1 MADDGISFYL
11 NQAGKIPLLTPAE
24 EIELGRCVQAMM
36 HLLNEKPEGP
46 YTTAERRRLR
56 AGKRARERM
65 ILANMR
71 LVTKLA
77 KKYLPR
83 CRKLDMQDLLQ
94 EGIAGLVRGVE
105 KFDPSLG
112 YKFSTYAYWWIRQGI
127 TRAVSQTDRTIKL
140 PYAASDCLVKA
151 RYFVE
156 RFRFEN
162 GRAPTVEE
170 IAEECNVSPMIMG
183 EYLKHASDASSL
195 DVRTHSKDEDGSSI
209 LELIPSQGETP
220 WDYAE
225 KMEMFGNE
233 GRAQEA
239 ISQLSPRDQK
249 IIQLRFA
256 ITSED
261 GTDFFPLTQTEVAK
275 ELGISRQYVQNREV
289 LAIMKLRKIFA
300 A

>member
-1 MADDGISFYL
+1 MDSTGQYL
-11 NQAGKIPLLTPAE
+11 NEIARHPLLTATE
-24 EIELGRCVQAMM
+24 EIEYSRQIQAMLALQAE
-36 HLLNEKPEGP
+36 HPDTTT
-46 YTTAERRRLR
+46 YTRQQRSIIRRGQR
-56 AGKRARERM
+56 AKERM
-65 ILANMR
+65 IVCNLR
-71 LVTKLA
+71 LVVTIA
-77 KKYLPR
+77 KKYIKR
-83 CRKLDMQDLLQ
+83 CTTMEMLDLVQD
-94 EGIAGLVRGVE
+94 GNMGLARATE
-105 KFDPSLG
+105 LFDPSRG

-261 GTDFFPLTQTEVAK
+261 GTDFFPLSQVEVAK
-275 ELGISRQYVQNREV
+275 RLGISRQYVQNREV

>member
-1 MADDGISFYL
+1 MDSTGQYL
-11 NQAGKIPLLTPAE
+11 NEIARHPLLTATE
-24 EIELGRCVQAMM
+24 EIEYSRQIQTMLALQAE
-36 HLLNEKPEGP
+36 HPDTTT
-46 YTTAERRRLR
+46 YTRQQRSIIRRGQR
-56 AGKRARERM
+56 AKERM
-65 ILANMR
+65 IVCNLR
-71 LVTKLA
+71 LVVTIA
-77 KKYLPR
+77 KKYIKR
-83 CRKLDMQDLLQ
+83 CTTMEMLDLVQD
-94 EGIAGLVRGVE
+94 GNMGLARATE
-105 KFDPSLG
+105 LFDPSRG